1 MKSTKPRMKSNHF
14 AEVGKMSEKKEFEP
28 LDVGAT
34 ERVDWRTAQGLSKYV
49 HFDENG
55 NAVLD
60 KNLEVKGT
68 TKLSGGLKPIHEYN
82 LISGEKLVILDE
94 KFSIGDDGFVGFGYI
109 NDNMDTIYPA
119 LFNYSLENDKVT
131 SLYGVANGMML
142 ELIGDQLVMSDLA
155 TTDET
160 QPKLY
165 NHTLTLTADKSYTLI
180 YSSTNKLK
188 VQSVSDLRKIMF
200 VMATSDNVILPVCAT
215 DLSGTAVLQV
225 TTALC
230 KIGTANVTAVSD
242 NVTTL

>member
-1 MKSTKPRMKSNHF
+1 MKRMID
-14 AEVGKMSEKKEFEP
+14 SELIEP
-28 LDVGAT
+28 L
-34 ERVDWRTAQGLSKYV
+34 RTDIK
-49 HFDENG
+49 FDRTG
-55 NAVLD
+55 NVIIS
-60 KNLEVKGT
+60 KNLEVNGT
-68 TKLSGGLKPIHEYN
+68 TKLGGGLKPIHEYN

-94 KFSIGDDGFVGFGYI
+94 KFSVGDDGFVGFGYVD
-109 NDNMDTIYPA
+109 DNMDTIYPA

-131 SLYGVANGMML
+131 SFYGVGNGMML
-142 ELIGDQLVMSDLA
+142 EIIGDQLVISDLA
-155 TTDET
+155 ITDET

-188 VQSVSDLRKIMF
+188 VRSVSDLRKIMY

-242 NVTTL
+242 NVTAL

>member
-1 MKSTKPRMKSNHF
+1 MSKRMID
-14 AEVGKMSEKKEFEP
+14 SELIEALGTDIK
-28 LDVGAT
+28 
-34 ERVDWRTAQGLSKYV
+34 
-49 HFDENG
+49 FDGTG
-55 NAVLD
+55 NVIIS
-60 KNLEVKGT
+60 KNLEVNGT
-68 TKLSGGLKPIHEYN
+68 TKLGGGLKPIHEYN

-94 KFSIGDDGFVGFGYI
+94 KFSVGDDGFVGFGYVD
-109 NDNMDTIYPA
+109 DNMDTIYPA

-131 SLYGVANGMML
+131 SFYGVGNGMML
-142 ELIGDQLVMSDLA
+142 EIIGDQLVISDLA
-155 TTDET
+155 ITDET

-188 VQSVSDLRKIMF
+188 VRSVSDLRKIMY

-242 NVTTL
+242 NVTAL

>member
-1 MKSTKPRMKSNHF
+1 MKKSQSSDY
-14 AEVGKMSEKKEFEP
+14 MTRLEKTLAIDGE
-28 LDVGAT
+28 
-34 ERVDWRTAQGLSKYV
+34 
-49 HFDENG
+49 G
-55 NAVLD
+55 NATFA
-60 KNLEVKGT
+60 KNILADGT
-68 TKLSGGLKPIHEYN
+68 IGGNSGLKPLHEYN

-94 KFSIGDDGFVGFGYI
+94 MFSVGVDGFVGFGYV
-109 NDNMDTIYPA
+109 DDTMDTIYPA

-131 SLYGVANGMML
+131 SFYGVGNGMML
-142 ELIGDQLVMSDLA
+142 EIIGDQLVISDLA
-155 TTDET
+155 ITDET

-188 VQSVSDLRKIMF
+188 VRSVSDLRKIMY

-242 NVTTL
+242 NVTAL